1 MCVANKKLYVFSF
14 LFIFSL
20 ELRSEA
26 IMGFGS
32 LQRALMSKVNSCQ
45 QLNKIVWLLLVFVVW
60 WCVVAYYW
68 LGWAPPRTRLD
79 ENNRDNKLWDK
90 NKIDKET
97 ISYYNMNMITQKRN
111 ASKMPDHDEDP
122 IVYLVNIIPFPDPD
136 LLLCANLSV

>member
-97 ISYYNMNMITQKRN
+97 ISYYNMNMITQRN

-136 LLLCANLSV
+136 LLSCANLSV

>member
-1 MCVANKKLYVFSF
+1 MCCS
-14 LFIFSL
+14 
-20 ELRSEA
+20 
-26 IMGFGS
+26 
-32 LQRALMSKVNSCQ
+32 
-45 QLNKIVWLLLVFVVW
+45 
-60 WCVVAYYW
+60 VAYYW

-111 ASKMPDHDEDP
+111 ASKMPDHDEDH